1 MIIKFNTNPFK
12 IFIFSVDIFKNLYY
26 DKKSIFTQYTDTNI
40 YNGKSKIFI
49 LTIFFNLKKIIINL
63 L

>member
-40 YNGKSKIFI
+40 YNGKSKIFT